1 MPSSLYEI
9 VMLAD
14 GEVVLQRANDEGEP
28 LIRINFSDEAK
39 FYLNDTCIDIAKA
52 MIDAGID
59 AVEQLSGDGIPVDED
74 ELEKRVVH

>member
-9 VMLAD
+9 VMLPS
-14 GEVVLQRANDEGEP
+14 GEVVLQRANEEGDP

-39 FYLNDTCIDIAKA
+39 FYLNDTAMDIAKA

-59 AVEQLSGDGIPVDED
+59 AVEELSSDGLSVDEA
-74 ELEKRVVH
+74 EFEKRIIH

>member
-9 VMLAD
+9 VMLPD
-14 GEVVLQRANDEGEP
+14 GQVVLQRANEKGEP

-39 FYLNDTCIDIAKA
+39 FYLNNTTIDIAKA

-59 AVEQLSGDGIPVDED
+59 AVEELSAEALSVDED
-74 ELEKRVVH
+74 ELQKRVVH

>member
-9 VMLAD
+9 VMLPD
-14 GEVVLQRANDEGEP
+14 GQVVLQRANEKGEP

-39 FYLNDTCIDIAKA
+39 FYLNNTTIDIAKA

-59 AVEQLSGDGIPVDED
+59 AVEELSAQALSVDED
-74 ELEKRVVH
+74 ELQKRVVH

>member
-1 MPSSLYEI
+1 MPSSFYEI
-9 VMLAD
+9 VMLPD
-14 GEVVLQRANDEGEP
+14 GEVVLQRAHEEGEP

-39 FYLNDTCIDIAKA
+39 FYLNDTTIDIAKA

-59 AVEQLSGDGIPVDED
+59 AVEQLSVDSYTVEEE

>member
-9 VMLAD
+9 VMLPD
-14 GEVVLQRANDEGEP
+14 GQVVLQRANEEGEP

-39 FYLNDTCIDIAKA
+39 FYLNDTTIDIAKA

-59 AVEQLSGDGIPVDED
+59 AVEELSTEALSVDED
-74 ELEKRVVH
+74 ELEERVVH

>member
-9 VMLAD
+9 VMLPD
-14 GEVVLQRANDEGEP
+14 GQVVLQRANEDGEP

-39 FYLNDTCIDIAKA
+39 FYLSDTTIDIAKA

-59 AVEQLSGDGIPVDED
+59 AVEELSAEALSADED
-74 ELEKRVVH
+74 ELEERVVH